1 MDGEKEAGSQ
11 DTNTSEGR
19 TGASDQETS
28 KVQEKGGKAE
38 WGD

>member
-1 MDGEKEAGSQ
+1 MEGSQ
-11 DTNTSEGR
+11 EARTQNTSEGR

-28 KVQEKGGKAE
+28 KAQEKGGKAE